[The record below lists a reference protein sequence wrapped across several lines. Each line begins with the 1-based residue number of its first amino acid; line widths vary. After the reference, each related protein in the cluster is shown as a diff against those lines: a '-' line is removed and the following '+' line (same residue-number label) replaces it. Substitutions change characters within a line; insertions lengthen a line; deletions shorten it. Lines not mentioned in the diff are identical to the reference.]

1 MLSMMVLSS
10 LGVHESLVQT
20 NHAWFP
26 HIRVILKGDIM
37 LFLVCWGTKRISCQ
51 IMDLVRILLKLYV
64 LRVYTARWEFYLS
77 LLLLVTLK
85 LFVNCLYKLSLI
97 RFILSLQLFPPI
109 LIANPIGSLF
119 SQHRKD
125 KEPFKAL
132 EIYPSQ
138 KNEI

>member
-1 MLSMMVLSS
+1 MPIYEV
-10 LGVHESLVQT
+10 ESQYT
-20 NHAWFP
+20 SQMIWDSKNFMSTYD
-26 HIRVILKGDIM
+26 IDSQYTIM